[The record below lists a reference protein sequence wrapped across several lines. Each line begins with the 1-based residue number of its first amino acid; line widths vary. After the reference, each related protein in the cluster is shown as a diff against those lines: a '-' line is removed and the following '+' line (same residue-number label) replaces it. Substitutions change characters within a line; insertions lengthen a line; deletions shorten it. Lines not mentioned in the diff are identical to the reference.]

1 MLIVGV
7 GETEPARMVAVIAP
21 AKDFEVNGKAI
32 KEEHINGS
40 EEKDWDY
47 KQLEKQEGKLWRR
60 LWTAGIHIHDYM
72 KMRLHGVPD
81 MFSEL

>member
-47 KQLEKQEGKLWRR
+47 KQLEKQEGKL
-60 LWTAGIHIHDYM
+60 
-72 KMRLHGVPD
+72 
-81 MFSEL
+81 